1 MATLL
6 CHECV
11 SHRLEP
17 LRGLLAGLVNSLA
30 VGCGLND
37 RSWLASDFVVLVRA
51 CYQAL
56 KDPELFKSSNGGH
69 ASSDGVSDFVFTV
82 NFCVR
87 QSQDL

>member
-17 LRGLLAGLVNSLA
+17 LRGLLAGLVKPLA

-37 RSWLASDFVVLVRA
+37 RSRLASDFDVLLSA
-51 CYQAL
+51 
-56 KDPELFKSSNGGH
+56 SN
-69 ASSDGVSDFVFTV
+69 
-82 NFCVR
+82 
-87 QSQDL
+87 